1 VTIDQ
6 IEAWHLLAVVGG
18 HLATFILTTAGLI
31 LKVRNAD
38 QRREDARQKSA
49 NAQFQE
55 LADKI
60 QRGDEQAREKAS
72 QQIEGVRQEV
82 TEMRVRVDK
91 VEREVAAMPTR
102 EQLDR
107 GFSDIREA
115 IHALSQRVD
124 LINDR
129 RHPAE

>member
-1 VTIDQ
+1 MTIDQ